1 MSGYFVFKDGFIVKK
16 SYKFENIN
24 QVVGP
29 IDRLIRANIAVLIL
43 LTSFILSFEIFEFA
57 IACGTSIYFFFT
69 ALTRWDP
76 FYAVTFKVWNEYKD
90 RLAIG
95 GRF

>member
-1 MSGYFVFKDGFIVKK
+1 MNK
-16 SYKFENIN
+16 SYRFENIN

-29 IDRLIRANIAVLIL
+29 IDRLIRANIAALIL
-43 LTSFILSFEIFEFA
+43 IVSFILSFDMFEFA
-57 IACGTSIYFFFT
+57 LACGATIYFFFT

-76 FYAVTFKVWNEYKD
+76 FYAIFFKIWHEYKD
-90 RLAIG
+90 RLAMN